1 MWGLPASGLSVRGA
15 LRGPRDKPARGSGRG
30 TAGPLHH
37 PGSPQLRPSP
47 SGRLRPPVLSA
58 ARPVATLPTSS
69 PTGQRREEG
78 APAPG
83 PRSPCGFFPRPARR
97 GPGPLSPEPTRAAG
111 PRDSAGTP
119 RASPTPA
126 RSLADLP
133 QQGHWTRNQWP
144 LFSTA
149 PLSPWLAL
157 RLWASPPCCSN
168 LSFLLTRNFTV
179 MPTSVVNFQ
188 AHPRDR
194 GE

>member
-1 MWGLPASGLSVRGA
+1 MDAIVYLVRLLLMAISVDSITCNATVSHCRRCTGGKKPPMRETVWGLPASGLSVRGA

-126 RSLADLP
+126 RP
-133 QQGHWTRNQWP
+133 
-144 LFSTA
+144 
-149 PLSPWLAL
+149 
-157 RLWASPPCCSN
+157 
-168 LSFLLTRNFTV
+168 
-179 MPTSVVNFQ
+179 
-188 AHPRDR
+188 
-194 GE
+194 